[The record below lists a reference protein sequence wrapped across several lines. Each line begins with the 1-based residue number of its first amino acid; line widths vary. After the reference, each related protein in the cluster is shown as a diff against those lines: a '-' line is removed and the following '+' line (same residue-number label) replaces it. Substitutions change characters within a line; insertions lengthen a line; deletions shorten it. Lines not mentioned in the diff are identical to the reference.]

1 MSTMI
6 STKHFPK
13 ILASSMFL
21 LLALISPSVVT
32 AQALTSGVALSVAL
46 TDADTTTG
54 NLVCAHQGGF
64 ALCQSDYDSS
74 LYGVVVDE
82 PAVDVRILETD
93 NIKLVQSTGRV
104 VALVSSV
111 NGNIEPGDFVTT
123 SPQKGVA
130 QKATRNGFVLGVAL
144 EGYASDDTSATGDIL
159 VELNIHPA
167 AGISGTRLNLLEL
180 LRSGLSSSIIA
191 PLESL
196 RYVLAALI
204 VVISF
209 VLGFVYFGRVAR
221 SGVEAIGRN
230 PLAGRMIQLSVIFN
244 VLVFIV
250 ILGVGLGIGYLIL
263 IL

>member
-1 MSTMI
+1 MRHI
-6 STKHFPK
+6 VIK
-13 ILASSMFL
+13 ITLVLFFL
-21 LLALISPSVVT
+21 SQLIYPAQT
-32 AQALTSGVALSVAL
+32 LAQALTSGLALSVTL
-46 TDADTTTG
+46 PDTDAKAG
-54 NLVCAHQGGF
+54 SLVCTKEGGF
-64 ALCQSDYDSS
+64 KLCEEDYDSS
-74 LYGVVVDE
+74 IYGVVSDK
-82 PAVDVRILETD
+82 PAADILIQQTPD
-93 NIKLVQSTGRV
+93 IKLVQSSGRAI
-104 VALVSSV
+104 ALVNSA
-111 NGNIEPGDFVTT
+111 NGDIAVGDFVTAST
-123 SPQKGVA
+123 TKGVA
-130 QKATRNGFVLGVAL
+130 QKAVRNGYVLGVAL
-144 EGYASDDTSATGDIL
+144 EAYSSSDAQATGDIL

-167 AGISGTRLNLLEL
+167 TGLSTSRLNLLEL
-180 LRSGLSSSIIA
+180 LRGGLASSILA

-196 RYVLAALI
+196 RYLLAALI